1 MRKTRSESVSRH
13 FLKGHSPMATFDAR
27 LAQFIVDRQPTADH
41 SVEIHCQ
48 DHVGTYS
55 PPFHC
60 RWTGDG
66 WINCRTDELVLA
78 TVLGW
83 RERGPCHRDRGQA
96 SGRPAEA

>member
-1 MRKTRSESVSRH
+1 
-13 FLKGHSPMATFDAR
+13 MATFDAR
-27 LAQFIVDRQPTADH
+27 LGQFIVDRQPTADH
-41 SVEIHCQ
+41 SVEILCQ

-60 RWTGDG
+60 HWTGDG

-83 RERGPCHRDRGQA
+83 RERVPAIGIAARRQA
-96 SGRPAEA
+96 GRLRPSAHH